1 MQKSELSRG
10 TVLIICS
17 YSPKTFLSGFFCV
30 CVQHVSMEE
39 SYLCGYL
46 KIKGL
51 TEVNF
56 ETRSDIIRLTKRR
69 LVRSG

>member
-1 MQKSELSRG
+1 M
-10 TVLIICS
+10 LIICS
-17 YSPKTFLSGFFCV
+17 YSPKAVLSVFFCFFL
-30 CVQHVSMEE
+30 VQHVSMEE

>member
-1 MQKSELSRG
+1 
-10 TVLIICS
+10 
-17 YSPKTFLSGFFCV
+17 
-30 CVQHVSMEE
+30 MED

-56 ETRSDIIRLTKRR
+56 KTRSDTVGLTKHR
-69 LVRSG
+69 LVPSG

>member
-1 MQKSELSRG
+1 
-10 TVLIICS
+10 
-17 YSPKTFLSGFFCV
+17 
-30 CVQHVSMEE
+30 MEE

-56 ETRSDIIRLTKRR
+56 ETRSDIIRVTRCR
-69 LVRSG
+69 LVVSG

>member
-1 MQKSELSRG
+1 M
-10 TVLIICS
+10 LIPCS
-17 YSPKTFLSGFFCV
+17 YTSEKFLHAFFW
-30 CVQHVSMEE
+30 VQHVSMEE

-56 ETRSDIIRLTKRR
+56 ETRSDIISLSKGR
-69 LVRSG
+69 LVLSGLTVSIK

>member
-1 MQKSELSRG
+1 MTPLKSFLF
-10 TVLIICS
+10 
-17 YSPKTFLSGFFCV
+17 SP
-30 CVQHVSMEE
+30 QHVSMED

-56 ETRSDIIRLTKRR
+56 KTRSDIRPTKYR
-69 LVRSG
+69 LVLSG